1 MLNLSDI
8 PADKQEKAKYW
19 LKTFEAWKKSEL
31 SKSKYCKL
39 NKISDSTFY
48 HWLKYLQGN
57 AAVPYSI
64 NKKTQNKNNKS
75 RFIAVDVSKEPSSK
89 IANHNILGAGLSVTF
104 SKGLSLKLEKDFDP
118 ATLLKVVK
126 VLEALC

>member
-57 AAVPYSI
+57 AAVHYSI
-64 NKKTQNKNNKS
+64 NKKT
-75 RFIAVDVSKEPSSK
+75 
-89 IANHNILGAGLSVTF
+89 
-104 SKGLSLKLEKDFDP
+104 
-118 ATLLKVVK
+118 
-126 VLEALC
+126 